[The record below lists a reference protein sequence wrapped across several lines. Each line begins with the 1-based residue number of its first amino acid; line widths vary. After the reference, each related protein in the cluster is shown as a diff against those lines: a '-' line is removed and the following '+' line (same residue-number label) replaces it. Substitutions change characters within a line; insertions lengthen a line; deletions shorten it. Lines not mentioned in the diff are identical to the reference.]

1 VGGRSD
7 TRRHDQPC
15 AHQIKPTRRRSAGRL
30 NGHGEPSA
38 DPNFQNDNPG
48 RLGPQLVV
56 TGYLAFPTPAFPTGG
71 GVVIGEPCG
80 YGAGDS
86 FDNRPYGEYQL
97 GCHLKSSSISAMA
110 PRDQSESA
118 VDKMLASLTSDRAIY
133 VMRFVSSSSY
143 GGTWSNH
150 IDECNVWFKGSR
162 LVKAANYSE
171 ENCGKLTAS
180 LR

>member
-1 VGGRSD
+1 MIRRVPRS
-7 TRRHDQPC
+7 TQ
-15 AHQIKPTRRRSAGRL
+15 RRS
-30 NGHGEPSA
+30 SA
-38 DPNFQNDNPG
+38 ASDVYKRQ
-48 RLGPQLVV
+48 
-56 TGYLAFPTPAFPTGG
+56 
-71 GVVIGEPCG
+71 IGEPCG

-162 LVKAANYSE
+162 LV
-171 ENCGKLTAS
+171 NCLLYTS
-180 LR
+180 PS